1 MNWEDPSEL
10 SPDQL
15 LSYYAVWA
23 MPVERNLEE
32 PEKFP
37 PRNWN
42 RSSRNGSMYQQ
53 SCCASPNIMT
63 RRTGLYIPGYVGS
76 SARYEVTGA
85 REEDGC
91 LLLDYEYYSPADDKT
106 VIRQGTLTLEKY
118 GDGYRYLSCVTE
130 PVPSELQS
138 QTGD

>member
-1 MNWEDPSEL
+1 
-10 SPDQL
+10 
-15 LSYYAVWA
+15 

-32 PEKFP
+32 PEKVPAEELEQKLQERFDVSAELL
-37 PRNWN
+37 R
-42 RSSRNGSMYQQ
+42 Q
-53 SCCASPNIMT
+53 SEYYDPE
-63 RRTGLYIPGYVGS
+63 TGLYIPGYVGS